1 MTDST
6 ETQTPPAPVVAADV
20 EPDEVAPGVYV
31 IPDGRVPLVPNIGIV
46 VAEREALVVDTGMGP
61 KNGRRVLDKARALT
75 DKPLVLTITHFH
87 PEHGFGA
94 QELSDARIVYNR
106 AQQEE
111 LAEKGASYLDMFRS
125 FGDAVAEQLE
135 GVELVDPDEVYD
147 GELTLDL
154 GGTTVELREF
164 GLAHTRGD
172 QVVFLPGQGVLFT
185 GDLVETRLFPIF
197 PWFPPDDAD
206 VNGSKWID
214 VLGRLEALEPDVVV
228 PGHGEVGGPDLIGQV
243 RAYLE
248 DVRERVSAASD
259 GRGSEEV
266 KAAPGAR
273 DPRGVSDLGCAGMD
287 RLRRRVLLR
296 RAQWLTA
303 SASRAAGPPTPA
315 SFGCPRARRSR
326 SSSEPSASAW
336 PTRRSTRPAAPGS
349 TTACRFAI
357 AVSSSWRRWLPRV
370 GWKSGCACT
379 SAGRSTTV
387 SRPRSSRRW
396 VRCSPC
402 TSATRARPSARR

>member
-6 ETQTPPAPVVAADV
+6 ETQRPPAPVVADV
-20 EPDEVAPGVYV
+20 DPNEVAPGVHV

-46 VAEREALVVDTGMGP
+46 VGEREALVVDTGMGP
-61 KNGRRVLDKARALT
+61 KNGRRVLEKARALT
-75 DKPLVLTITHFH
+75 DRPLVLTITHFH

-94 QELSDARIVYNR
+94 QEFSEAKIVYNR
-106 AQQEE
+106 SQQEE
-111 LAEKGASYLDMFRS
+111 LAEKGPPYLDMFRS

-154 GGTTVELREF
+154 GGTTVELHEF

-172 QVVFLPGQGVLFT
+172 QVVFLPEQGVLFT

-259 GRGSEEV
+259 GRSSVEI
-266 KAAPGAR
+266 KAALEPEI
-273 DPRGVSDLGCAGMD
+273 
-287 RLRRRVLLR
+287 
-296 RAQWLTA
+296 
-303 SASRAAGPPTPA
+303 RAAYPT
-315 SFGCPRARRSR
+315 
-326 SSSEPSASAW
+326 W
-336 PTRRSTRPAAPGS
+336 DAPEWIG
-349 TTACRFAI
+349 FAVECFY
-357 AVSSSWRRWLPRV
+357 AEHN
-370 GWKSGCACT
+370 G
-379 SAGRSTTV
+379 
-387 SRPRSSRRW
+387 
-396 VRCSPC
+396 
-402 TSATRARPSARR
+402 

>member
-6 ETQTPPAPVVAADV
+6 ETQRLPAPVVADV
-20 EPDEVAPGVYV
+20 DPNEVAPGVYV

-46 VAEREALVVDTGMGP
+46 VGEREALVVDTGMGP
-61 KNGRRVLDKARALT
+61 KNGRRVLEKARALT
-75 DKPLVLTITHFH
+75 DRPLVLTVTHFH

-94 QELSDARIVYNR
+94 QEFSETRIVYNR
-106 AQQEE
+106 RQQQE
-111 LAEKGASYLDMFRS
+111 LAEKGAPYLDMFRS

-147 GELTLDL
+147 DELTLDL
-154 GGTTVELREF
+154 GGTTVELHEF

-172 QVVFLPGQGVLFT
+172 QVVFLPEQGVLFT

-259 GRGSEEV
+259 GRSSEEV
-266 KAAPGAR
+266 KAALEPEI
-273 DPRGVSDLGCAGMD
+273 
-287 RLRRRVLLR
+287 
-296 RAQWLTA
+296 
-303 SASRAAGPPTPA
+303 RAAY
-315 SFGCPRARRSR
+315 
-326 SSSEPSASAW
+326 
-336 PTRRSTRPAAPGS
+336 STWDAQEWIG
-349 TTACRFAI
+349 FAVECFY
-357 AVSSSWRRWLPRV
+357 AELN
-370 GWKSGCACT
+370 G
-379 SAGRSTTV
+379 
-387 SRPRSSRRW
+387 
-396 VRCSPC
+396 
-402 TSATRARPSARR
+402 

>member
-6 ETQTPPAPVVAADV
+6 ETQRPPAPVVADV
-20 EPDEVAPGVYV
+20 EPEEVAPGVHV

-46 VAEREALVVDTGMGP
+46 VGEREALVVDTGMGP
-61 KNGRRVLDKARALT
+61 KNGRRVLEKARALT

-94 QELSDARIVYNR
+94 QEFSEARIVYNR

-111 LAEKGASYLDMFRS
+111 LAKKGAPYLDMFRS

-154 GGTTVELREF
+154 GGTTAELREF

-172 QVVFLPGQGVLFT
+172 QVVFLPEQSVLFT
-185 GDLVETRLFPIF
+185 GDLVETRFFPIF
-197 PWFPPDDAD
+197 PWFPPDDVD

-214 VLGRLEALEPDVVV
+214 VLGRLEALQPKVVV

-248 DVRERVSAASD
+248 DVRHRVNAASD
-259 GRGSEEV
+259 GRSSEEV
-266 KAAPGAR
+266 KAALEPEI
-273 DPRGVSDLGCAGMD
+273 
-287 RLRRRVLLR
+287 
-296 RAQWLTA
+296 
-303 SASRAAGPPTPA
+303 RAAYPT
-315 SFGCPRARRSR
+315 
-326 SSSEPSASAW
+326 W
-336 PTRRSTRPAAPGS
+336 DAPEWIG
-349 TTACRFAI
+349 FAVECFY
-357 AVSSSWRRWLPRV
+357 AELH
-370 GWKSGCACT
+370 G
-379 SAGRSTTV
+379 
-387 SRPRSSRRW
+387 
-396 VRCSPC
+396 
-402 TSATRARPSARR
+402 